1 MRTQRN
7 RIFVGDFETTVY
19 EGQESTEVWA
29 AAIVELNNDD
39 VLVLNSIS
47 ELYNFMVSLNCN
59 IIIYFHNL
67 KFDGQFWLSFLIND
81 LHMEQAI
88 TVDQDNVANT
98 EFTKKQRMRS
108 NTFRYSI
115 SEMGQ
120 WYSII
125 IKTGVNYI

>member
-59 IIIYFHNL
+59 IIILFL
-67 KFDGQFWLSFLIND
+67 KLVSF
-81 LHMEQAI
+81 
-88 TVDQDNVANT
+88 
-98 EFTKKQRMRS
+98 
-108 NTFRYSI
+108 
-115 SEMGQ
+115 
-120 WYSII
+120 
-125 IKTGVNYI
+125 